1 MNDPINPKT
10 AETTE
15 PSGGNV
21 SYYVCEVPN
30 PKRLAAYT
38 AECEDIIEALGMT
51 FAEGCAFKAIWRSCA
66 ARTLGKLKPGQD
78 KSGVYDAEKVVY
90 YGNRMVA
97 TRKVQCAIQTSIETE
112 LTK

>member
-38 AECEDIIEALGMT
+38 AECEDIIEALGMLVKRREQ
-51 FAEGCAFKAIWRSCA
+51 EGRPEAAFVHQCWARHCAGV
-66 ARTLGKLKPGQD
+66 ARTG
-78 KSGVYDAEKVVY
+78 SGTLHRSMWPTGIV
-90 YGNRMVA
+90 
-97 TRKVQCAIQTSIETE
+97 
-112 LTK
+112 